1 MKLGNVLP
9 DWIWKA
15 GLGGLFL
22 LLGSVG
28 SWSQQPTASSS
39 STDATAAAIREL
51 QQQVN
56 ELRSAMAEMRA
67 ESERYRAENTELRH
81 ELQTPRGPSIAS
93 TGSPRIS
100 APPQDSYQM
109 GSPGNNDPAS
119 AKSPQASRTA
129 SLEDRVASL
138 EESTQLVNSKVDDQY
153 QTKVESASKYRV
165 RLSGIVLLNLFSN
178 HGATDNQDFPSYVTG
193 SSTGTETS
201 AQPCG
206 NQKLV
211 WKCLDPLWR
220 GQKPQQACRRILPA
234 DFPKRGTESI
244 PAFSVCAQPA
254 CAWIGKILR

>member
-39 STDATAAAIREL
+39 SSTDATAAAIREL
-51 QQQVN
+51 QQQVT

-67 ESERYRAENTELRH
+67 ESERYRAENAELQH
-81 ELQTPRGPSIAS
+81 ELHAARGPSIAS
-93 TGSPRIS
+93 AGSPPVG
-100 APPQDSYQM
+100 APPQDSYQL
-109 GSPGNNDPAS
+109 GSPANADLAPPQS
-119 AKSPQASRTA
+119 ATPNRTA

-165 RLSGIVLLNLFSN
+165 RLSGIVLLNLFNN

-193 SSTGTETS
+193 S
-201 AQPCG
+201 
-206 NQKLV
+206 
-211 WKCLDPLWR
+211 
-220 GQKPQQACRRILPA
+220 
-234 DFPKRGTESI
+234 KRGHGKFRRNHAAI
-244 PAFSVCAQPA
+244 RNRFGSVWANPGGSENF
-254 CAWIGKILR
+254 GKLAG

>member
-93 TGSPRIS
+93 TVRPGSVRRLRTPIKWDHQGTMTLRLPNPR
-100 APPQDSYQM
+100 
-109 GSPGNNDPAS
+109 
-119 AKSPQASRTA
+119 K
-129 SLEDRVASL
+129 RVG
-138 EESTQLVNSKVDDQY
+138 
-153 QTKVESASKYRV
+153 
-165 RLSGIVLLNLFSN
+165 RLL
-178 HGATDNQDFPSYVTG
+178 
-193 SSTGTETS
+193 
-201 AQPCG
+201 
-206 NQKLV
+206 
-211 WKCLDPLWR
+211 
-220 GQKPQQACRRILPA
+220 
-234 DFPKRGTESI
+234 
-244 PAFSVCAQPA
+244 
-254 CAWIGKILR
+254 